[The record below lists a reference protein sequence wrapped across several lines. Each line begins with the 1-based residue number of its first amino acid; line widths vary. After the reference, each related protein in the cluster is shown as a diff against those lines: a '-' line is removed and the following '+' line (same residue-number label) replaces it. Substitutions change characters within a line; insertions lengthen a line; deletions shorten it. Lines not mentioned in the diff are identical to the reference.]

1 MRAEKERHHASRTHE
16 CDRQSE
22 CNELFGRPNGKN
34 GGPMT
39 NDPLH
44 LFDPGLKELVGK
56 RARPVRLSPATQN
69 DVSLNAL
76 LETGTPKSVRRS
88 PLEWLAATGVH
99 IVIIAALIIV
109 PLYTTGTIQLPN
121 YEDTPLVVPPAA
133 PPPPPPAAVRAVT
146 PHITSKRPNL
156 TYKLGKAT
164 APTSI
169 PKTVS
174 PDNSAAAPDL
184 GGVVGGVPGGVA
196 GGQLGGS
203 LDGVLGGTGTAI
215 PIPPP
220 QQPAAR
226 RIVRVGANVK
236 APRQIYSVQ
245 PEYPPVAMQAHIRG
259 AVVVNA
265 VIDEH
270 GNVVGARAVSGHPF
284 LVAAALKAVLQWK
297 YEPTLLN
304 GTPVAVE
311 MEVTVH
317 FNLGS

>member
-1 MRAEKERHHASRTHE
+1 
-16 CDRQSE
+16 
-22 CNELFGRPNGKN
+22 
-34 GGPMT
+34 MT
-39 NDPLH
+39 NDPMH

-76 LETGTPKSVRRS
+76 LETGTTKSLRRS

-99 IVIIAALIIV
+99 IVIIAALIII

-121 YEDTPLVVPPAA
+121 YDDTPLVVPPAA

-146 PHITSKRPNL
+146 PHTTSKRPNL
-156 TYKLGKAT
+156 TYKLGKVT

-174 PDNSAAAPDL
+174 LDNAAAEPDL
-184 GGVVGGVPGGVA
+184 GSVVDGVPGGVT

-203 LDGVLGGTGTAI
+203 LGGVLGGTGTSV
-215 PIPPP
+215 PPP
-220 QQPAAR
+220 PPRAAAK
-226 RIVRVGANVK
+226 RIVRVGSTLK
-236 APRQIYSVQ
+236 APRQTYSVQ
-245 PEYPPVAMQAHIRG
+245 PDYPVLARQEHISG

-265 VIDEH
+265 VIDER
-270 GNVVGARAVSGHPF
+270 GNVVQAHVVSGHP
-284 LVAAALKAVLQWK
+284 LLITAALNAVLQWK

-311 MEVTVH
+311 MDVTVH
-317 FNLGS
+317 FKLGS